1 MKNKNLSKFN
11 ITVLLLTFLA
21 SNFVMGQDNLD
32 VFKKNSPDWKTDF
45 SIHSINL
52 SEVMGGGPPRDGI
65 PAIDKPKFISIKEA
79 KKWLGFE
86 NPVVSLEVNGVAKAY
101 PLEILI
107 WHEIVNDRISNIPV
121 SITFCPL
128 CYSSNVYE
136 RIVKGKETTFGTS
149 GLLRKSNLVMYDRL
163 TESFWQEFTG
173 KAIIGE
179 MTGTQLKLFPSQI
192 ISFEQF
198 AKAYPNGTV
207 LSRETG
213 FSRAYGK
220 NPYVGYDNINTKPF
234 LYNGE
239 IDDRL
244 PPNEKV
250 IAVEINSEYKAY
262 PYSITERNN
271 VINDV
276 VNGKPIL
283 ILHLNGALSALDSR
297 DISKAKNVG
306 STGVFS
312 RNVDDKILTFKYRNF
327 KVIDNQTN
335 SVWSITGKAIE
346 GKLKGTQL
354 KSVLYG
360 DYFSFAWFA
369 FRPETELYEV
379 E

>member
-213 FSRAYGK
+213 FNRAYGK

-250 IAVEINSEYKAY
+250 IAVEINS
-262 PYSITERNN
+262 
-271 VINDV
+271 
-276 VNGKPIL
+276 
-283 ILHLNGALSALDSR
+283 
-297 DISKAKNVG
+297 
-306 STGVFS
+306 
-312 RNVDDKILTFKYRNF
+312 
-327 KVIDNQTN
+327 
-335 SVWSITGKAIE
+335 
-346 GKLKGTQL
+346 
-354 KSVLYG
+354 
-360 DYFSFAWFA
+360 
-369 FRPETELYEV
+369 
-379 E
+379 